1 LLFGIDVYFPENQVF
16 QFFVRAQDRG
26 SPPLHSNV
34 PVDVYVMGAQDV
46 APMFERKD
54 DKFFFSE
61 NSPPGWLCKLLLML
75 VFWVVTPCG
84 LVYRY

>member
-1 LLFGIDVYFPENQVF
+1 MKNFIWLELSKIMVILWLYRLWCLFWSDACFTENQVF

-26 SPPLHSNV
+26 SPPLYSNV

-54 DKFFFSE
+54 DKFFIPE
-61 NSPPGWLCKLLLML
+61 NSPPG
-75 VFWVVTPCG
+75 
-84 LVYRY
+84 

>member
-1 LLFGIDVYFPENQVF
+1 LSCLFGIDIHFTENQVF

-26 SPPLHSNV
+26 SPSLYTNV

-54 DKFFFSE
+54 DKFFLLES
-61 NSPPGWLCKLLLML
+61 SPPGWSFEML
-75 VFWVVTPCG
+75 VY
-84 LVYRY
+84 VYRPYLQ

>member
-1 LLFGIDVYFPENQVF
+1 MYFSENQVF

-26 SPPLHSNV
+26 SPPLYTNV

-54 DKFFFSE
+54 ENFFSPE
-61 NSPPGWLCKLLLML
+61 NSPPGWSFELLLVL
-75 VFWVVTPCG
+75 VF
-84 LVYRY
+84 